1 MGLIKVMNIYLAT
14 PTTVFSYMDRL
25 HACSGNYILET
36 YHAIKKKK
44 DLAWIHYCKSF
55 LLDSGAYT
63 YMRSVNDFKHLDW
76 DKYIHEY
83 ALFILKNKIKL
94 FFELDIDKIIG
105 HDNVKKLTA
114 DLEKLTMMQSIP
126 VWHRSRGLDEWH
138 RLIEKYKYI
147 SLSASGNNGSSEWTR
162 TPDGLSVMRQM
173 NQLAIKKGVKVH
185 ALGFTKIDVLDKIPF
200 HSVDSTAWMR
210 GVYGSLYMFNGRG
223 FDIKRKPEKSL
234 MKVPVTSAH
243 NWTEWV
249 KFQRYAENNL

>member
-1 MGLIKVMNIYLAT
+1 MNIYLAT
-14 PTTVFSYMDRL
+14 PTTVFSYLDRI
-25 HACSGNYILET
+25 HAVSGNYILET
-36 YHAIKKKK
+36 YHAIKNKK
-44 DLAWIHYCKSF
+44 DLQWIHYCKSF

-83 ALFILKNKIKL
+83 ALFILKNRIKL

-114 DLEKLTMMQSIP
+114 QLEQLTQMQSIP
-126 VWHRSRGLDEWH
+126 VWHKSRGLDEWH

-162 TPDGLSVMRQM
+162 TEQGAAVMAKM
-173 NQLAIKKGVKVH
+173 NRMARDKGVKVH
-185 ALGFTKIDVLDKIPF
+185 ALGFTDIEILHKIPF
-200 HSVDSTAWMR
+200 HSVDSTAWVR
-210 GVYGSLYMFNGRG
+210 GVFGSIYMFNGRG
-223 FDIKRKPEKSL
+223 FTTHRKPPKHL
-234 MKVPVTSAH
+234 MSVPQTHPH
-243 NWTEWV
+243 NWKEWV